1 MSIQKV
7 ENYTDDANR
16 TLLVRTPIEG
26 GTPTYIGTVIIR
38 TPKGVYPIE
47 FEFAN
52 DLEAPLTIE
61 KCFEIFDE
69 RLKAFVEEKQREA
82 QTRIITPEEAGAGGT
97 VLQFPK

>member
-7 ENYTDDANR
+7 DTYTDEANR

-26 GTPTYIGTVIIR
+26 GTPTYIGTVIVR

-47 FEFAN
+47 FEIEN
-52 DLEAPLTIE
+52 NLEAPLTVRT
-61 KCFEIFDE
+61 CFEIFDE

-82 QTRIITPEEAGAGGT
+82 QTKIITPEEAGN
-97 VLQFPK
+97 VIQFPK